1 MSMVRIQRLLPL
13 LRMPRKRNRM
23 WPQMRLKKRV
33 LNKKRRRH
41 NQQAMEMRLQKLR
54 KSDVKGISVG
64 AGLVEY
70 VSQDVFWV
78 ALYVTLLP
86 YVKEFERNR
95 GIRMRNCKLVTW
107 KRSGGFGLFVLL
119 QFSL

>member
-1 MSMVRIQRLLPL
+1 
-13 LRMPRKRNRM
+13 
-23 WPQMRLKKRV
+23 
-33 LNKKRRRH
+33 
-41 NQQAMEMRLQKLR
+41 MEMKLQKLR

>member
-1 MSMVRIQRLLPL
+1 MVRIQRLLL
-13 LRMPRKRNRM
+13 LLKMPKKRNRM

-54 KSDVKGISVG
+54 KSDIRGISVG

-70 VSQDVFWV
+70 VSQDVFWA

-86 YVKEFERNR
+86 YVKEFERTR
-95 GIRMRNCKLVTW
+95 RIRVRNCKLVTW
-107 KRSGGFGLFVLL
+107 RRSGGFCLFVLL